1 MKVRGINR
9 HPAPEPPIRQRPVM
23 VLKLVNLCKSFGGHQ
38 ILVNI
43 NMMADQGEIIG
54 LIGPNGAG
62 KSTLINMITGLY
74 RPDSGSVLF
83 SGQELVGLPQHR
95 ISRLGVSRTFQ
106 LVKLFPSLT
115 ALENVR
121 AGALF
126 SQGKKSTHPPLD
138 PIECL
143 ELVGMKD
150 RMESMINHLTFCDR
164 RRVEVARAI
173 AAGPQL
179 LLLDEPLAGLND
191 SETQS
196 MTEVIGKI
204 REALGTT
211 ILWVEHKMEAI
222 FSLCDRLVVL
232 NFGRKLAEGTPREIA
247 ADKTVIDAYLGRR
260 SVTCSK

>member
-1 MKVRGINR
+1 
-9 HPAPEPPIRQRPVM
+9 M
-23 VLKLVNLCKSFGGHQ
+23 VLKLVNLSKSFGGLQ
-38 ILVNI
+38 VLVNI
-43 NMMADQGEIIG
+43 SMMADQGEIIG

-62 KSTLINMITGLY
+62 KSTLINIITGLY

-83 SGQELVGLPQHR
+83 GGLELVGLPQHR

-126 SQGKKSTHPPLD
+126 SQGKRSAHPPLD
-138 PIECL
+138 PPACL

-150 RMESMINHLTFCDR
+150 RMDSMINHLTFCDR

-204 REALGTT
+204 REALGTA

-232 NFGRKLAEGTPREIA
+232 NFGLKLAEGTPKKIA
-247 ADKTVIDAYLGRR
+247 ADKAVIDAYLGRR
-260 SVTCSK
+260 SVTCSN